1 MKNSTI
7 RCFIHK
13 DINNNFI
20 ISSKRKIDN
29 YTQVILNYIKE
40 NSPNAYKGFTR
51 IFLCLMLR
59 NMKICYHV
67 IIENILKMVVI

>member
-20 ISSKRKIDN
+20 ILSKRKIDN
-29 YTQVILNYIKE
+29 YTPVTLNYIKE
-40 NSPNAYKGFTR
+40 NFFN
-51 IFLCLMLR
+51 
-59 NMKICYHV
+59 V
-67 IIENILKMVVI
+67 WW